1 MSHSLFEYPNRIVLM
16 NDQKKFLESTLE
28 LNDGVLPLAHRFAG
42 RSFCTPGERLRLAKN
57 DLRPARLGGVGLDEL
72 WICCTTPIVTGTID
86 SEIGSTP
93 FREGLDV
100 QMKKQHP
107 EQPLLLTKLYVYP
120 RTLIRAF
127 EYLY

>member
-1 MSHSLFEYPNRIVLM
+1 MMVSNDVKFSDAKSIHEHFIWLTEVAINGHSNPHYG
-16 NDQKKFLESTLE
+16 TL
-28 LNDGVLPLAHRFAG
+28 
-42 RSFCTPGERLRLAKN
+42 
-57 DLRPARLGGVGLDEL
+57 VGYLDLDEGNVL
-72 WICCTTPIVTGTID
+72 RSVARRLIFGIEDEIESI
-86 SEIGSTP
+86 SESEQKIFTDFNNIADP
-93 FREGLDV
+93 LDV

>member
-1 MSHSLFEYPNRIVLM
+1 MSQVRTFEDRIREIKAKTPNGNWSLCQFMGVTEREVLVAQTVHASV
-16 NDQKKFLESTLE
+16 NNL
-28 LNDGVLPLAHRFAG
+28 DGKPKEAYSIRGNGVFSRG
-42 RSFCTPGERLRLAKN
+42 RN
-57 DLRPARLGGVGLDEL
+57 GLVDN
-72 WICCTTPIVTGTID
+72 
-86 SEIGSTP
+86 
-93 FREGLDV
+93 LDV